1 MRGWHWLALHK
12 RGINMNDNIQ
22 ISPRMNPLMAVAAVS
37 VIIVSMLGIA
47 AITGVLPSANS
58 QKQEAGSSASK
69 APAAAAVA
77 GSASTGVS
85 TSESRR
91 ERQRQLAQS
100 CANCGTVEAV
110 RTVELKGEGTGL
122 GAVAGGVTGAVIG
135 NQMGSGRGNTAM
147 TVIGAAGG
155 AFAGNE
161 IEKNVKK
168 RYAYR
173 ITVRMEDGTF
183 RTVSQSQPPAV
194 GVGDKV
200 RVADGVV
207 AVRS

>member
-1 MRGWHWLALHK
+1 ME
-12 RGINMNDNIQ
+12 NIQ
-22 ISPRMNPLMAVAAVS
+22 KNSRMNPLVAGAAVS
-37 VIIVSMLGIA
+37 VIVASMVGVA
-47 AITGVLPSANS
+47 AMTGMLPSANS
-58 QKQEAGSSASK
+58 QKQEAGSG
-69 APAAAAVA
+69 AAVA
-77 GSASTGVS
+77 PESSASRL
-85 TSESRR
+85 SEARR
-91 ERQRQLAQS
+91 ERARQFAQS
-100 CANCGTVEAV
+100 CASCGTVESV
-110 RTVELKGEGTGL
+110 RTVEVRGEGTGL

-147 TVIGAAGG
+147 TVLGAAGG

-168 RYAYR
+168 HYTYR

-194 GVGDKV
+194 AVGDKV

-207 AVRS
+207 VVRS

>member
-1 MRGWHWLALHK
+1 
-12 RGINMNDNIQ
+12 MNDNIQ
-22 ISPRMNPLMAVAAVS
+22 ISPRMNPLMAAAAVS
-37 VIIVSMLGIA
+37 VIIASMLGIA

-58 QKQEAGSSASK
+58 QKQEVGTSASK
-69 APAAAAVA
+69 A
-77 GSASTGVS
+77 SASTGVS
-85 TSESRR
+85 TSEARR

-135 NQMGSGRGNTAM
+135 NQMGGGRGNTAM

-200 RVADGVV
+200 RVADGFV

>member
-1 MRGWHWLALHK
+1 
-12 RGINMNDNIQ
+12 MNDNNQ
-22 ISPRMNPLMAVAAVS
+22 KSPRMSPLMAGAAVS
-37 VIIVSMLGIA
+37 VIIASMVGVA

-58 QKQEAGSSASK
+58 QKQEVSAPKAS
-69 APAAAAVA
+69 APATA
-77 GSASTGVS
+77 
-85 TSESRR
+85 TSEARR
-91 ERQRQLAQS
+91 ERQRQVAQS

-110 RTVELKGEGTGL
+110 RTVEVKGEGTGL

-155 AFAGNE
+155 AYAGNE

-168 RYAYR
+168 RYTYR

-183 RTVSQSQPPAV
+183 RTISQSQPPAV
-194 GVGDKV
+194 AVGDKV

>member
-1 MRGWHWLALHK
+1 
-12 RGINMNDNIQ
+12 MNDNHKN
-22 ISPRMNPLMAVAAVS
+22 PRMNPLMAGVAVS
-37 VIIVSMLGIA
+37 VIIASMIGVA

-58 QKQEAGSSASK
+58 QKQEAGSSVPKAS
-69 APAAAAVA
+69 APA
-77 GSASTGVS
+77 SASTT
-85 TSESRR
+85 TSISEARR
-91 ERQRQLAQS
+91 ERQRQFAQS

-110 RTVELKGEGTGL
+110 RTIEMKGEGTGL

-207 AVRS
+207 VVRS

>member
-1 MRGWHWLALHK
+1 
-12 RGINMNDNIQ
+12 MNDNIQ

-37 VIIVSMLGIA
+37 VIIASMLGIA

-58 QKQEAGSSASK
+58 QKQEVGTSASK
-69 APAAAAVA
+69 ASAAV
-77 GSASTGVS
+77 STGVS
-85 TSESRR
+85 TSEARR

-135 NQMGSGRGNTAM
+135 NQIGSGRGNTAM

-173 ITVRMEDGTF
+173 ITVRMEDGSF
-183 RTVSQSQPPAV
+183 RTVSQSQPPTV

-207 AVRS
+207 VVRS

>member
-1 MRGWHWLALHK
+1 VNERE
-12 RGINMNDNIQ
+12 INMNDDNQ
-22 ISPRMNPLMAVAAVS
+22 RNPRMNPLMAGAAIS
-37 VIIVSMLGIA
+37 VIIASMVGVA

-58 QKQEAGSSASK
+58 QKQEAAGKVPETA
-69 APAAAAVA
+69 APAV
-77 GSASTGVS
+77 
-85 TSESRR
+85 TSEARR
-91 ERQRQLAQS
+91 ERQRQFAQS

-183 RTVSQSQPPAV
+183 RTVSQSRPPAV
-194 GVGDKV
+194 SVGDKV
-200 RVADGVV
+200 RVADGIVV
-207 AVRS
+207 VRS

>member
-1 MRGWHWLALHK
+1 MK
-12 RGINMNDNIQ
+12 DNHQ
-22 ISPRMNPLMAVAAVS
+22 KNPRMSPLMAGAAVS
-37 VIIVSMLGIA
+37 VIIASMVGVA
-47 AITGVLPSANS
+47 AITGLLPSANS
-58 QKQEAGSSASK
+58 QKQEAGAN
-69 APAAAAVA
+69 APAASTPASAAA
-77 GSASTGVS
+77 S
-85 TSESRR
+85 TSEARR
-91 ERQRQLAQS
+91 ERQRQFAQS

-110 RTVELKGEGTGL
+110 RTIELKGEGTGL

-168 RYAYR
+168 RYSYR

-183 RTVSQSQPPAV
+183 RTVSQSQPPAIA
-194 GVGDKV
+194 VGDKV
-200 RVADGVV
+200 RVADGIVV
-207 AVRS
+207 VRG